1 MRAKKLMIGLLVAL
15 VISGGLNA
23 YALLG
28 RKQIPMGNW
37 VFSEILGKIFVVE
50 RPGKEPGIALYLY
63 RQQVITLFKPT
74 GGLGRY
80 ETTLLEWKSF
90 VDEVNMI
97 DKRIDKYLGLEE
109 EEKDEKGDA

>member
-1 MRAKKLMIGLLVAL
+1 MRGKKFVVGAL
-15 VISGGLNA
+15 VVAVFMAALVSANA
-23 YALLG
+23 ILG

-50 RPGKEPGIALYLY
+50 RTGKEPSIALYLY
-63 RQQVITLFKPT
+63 RQRVITLFKPT

-90 VDEVNMI
+90 VAEVNMI
-97 DKRIDKYLGLEE
+97 DKKIDEYLGLEE
-109 EEKDEKGDA
+109 EEK